1 MTAAAT
7 TAVRTTAAGRPTAEA
22 FEAAV
27 EVEGEATATA
37 GRGTR
42 GRIGAV
48 VADRAAAEGSV
59 AAAPAAAE
67 GSVAAAPAAAEVS
80 VAAASVAVAPTA
92 DTAAGEAIAAS
103 AIAAGLRARVEVLTS
118 AGNGIA
124 MNIAAAVGAA
134 AGSGSATTPLAAA
147 VSTVIEARRVRPA
160 ATRAGDADEMAAG
173 SSVPTAAAAP
183 ATAPPAAIGEAATG
197 RDQAGVRRGRVSVD
211 STIAAGDRSGIVAGT
226 AVAADRSATA
236 RAIVGPRAGHGSN
249 GPTHHHPIAK
259 SPILRSRS

>member
-7 TAVRTTAAGRPTAEA
+7 TAAPTTAAGRPTAEA

-59 AAAPAAAE
+59 AAAPAA
-67 GSVAAAPAAAEVS
+67 
-80 VAAASVAVAPTA
+80 VAPTA
-92 DTAAGEAIAAS
+92 DTAAGEAVAAS
-103 AIAAGLRARVEVLTS
+103 AIAAGLRATRVEVVTS
-118 AGNGIA
+118 AGSGIA
-124 MNIAAAVGAA
+124 MKIAAAVGAA
-134 AGSGSATTPLAAA
+134 AGSGSATTFLPAA
-147 VSTVIEARRVRPA
+147 VSTVIEARRVRQA
-160 ATRAGDADEMAAG
+160 ATRARDADEIAAG
-173 SSVPTAAAAP
+173 SSVPTAAAGP
-183 ATAPPAAIGEAATG
+183 AAAPPAAIGEAATG
-197 RDQAGVRRGRVSVD
+197 RGQAGVRRGRVSVD

-226 AVAADRSATA
+226 AVAADRSATGTA